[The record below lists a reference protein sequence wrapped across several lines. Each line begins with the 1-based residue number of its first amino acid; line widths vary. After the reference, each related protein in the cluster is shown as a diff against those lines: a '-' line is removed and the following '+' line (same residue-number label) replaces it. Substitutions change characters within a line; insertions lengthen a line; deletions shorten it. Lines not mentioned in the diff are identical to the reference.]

1 MTSINEKQ
9 KIFKKKYGLDHKK
22 SETIEKKDSK
32 RILKQYHK
40 LPKKQKKNIS
50 IKKIEHDD
58 NSIDTYL
65 NKISNDSSY
74 IDSILSDVPLPDKP
88 LYEAIL
94 TYKKRFDYTQSNI
107 DTVLQGISDKVQDN
121 NIKVLF
127 KQGTNKLKIYNS
139 DIFDRSKGSVYF
151 LYINLNNRDEITVN
165 ILIVDYKRDLLEK
178 YGKEN
183 SYGIEFY
190 IEEIETSSPTPP
202 VDSESTPTTPPVNTE
217 PTPTPPPVDSE
228 STPTTP
234 PVDSESTPT
243 TPPVDSEPTPPPPPA
258 DSEHTST
265 EQSLE
270 DSLQKESIITD
281 ATKKISEVIS
291 GSKDV
296 KSILKTYTYNPDD
309 IDQKL
314 SKIKIIKKNNNQ
326 EKDGVFL
333 IGNKYGH
340 RNEYRNIYEEIRGTT
355 KYKLS
360 GRYKE
365 SSDDDNNGTI
375 LWFDIVR

>member
-40 LPKKQKKNIS
+40 LPKNQKKYIS
-50 IKKIEHDD
+50 IKKIEQDD

-88 LYEAIL
+88 LYKAIL

-127 KQGTNKLKIYNS
+127 KQGTNKLKIYNG
-139 DIFDRSKGSVYF
+139 DIFDKSKGSIYF

-165 ILIVDYKRDLLEK
+165 ILIVEYKRDLLEK

-190 IEEIETSSPTPP
+190 IEEIETPS
-202 VDSESTPTTPPVNTE
+202 
-217 PTPTPPPVDSE
+217 
-228 STPTTP
+228 TTP
-234 PVDSESTPT
+234 PVDT
-243 TPPVDSEPTPPPPPA
+243 EPTPPPPPA
-258 DSEHTST
+258 DSEPTPPPPPVDTEPTPPPPPVDTDPADSEHTST
-265 EQSLE
+265 EKSLE

-340 RNEYRNIYEEIRGTT
+340 SNEYRNIYEEIRGTT

-365 SSDDDNNGTI
+365 SSDDDANGRI